1 MKRIFSSFKDATG
14 FARSLAMQS
23 IAQQLKR
30 NMNNWEVH
38 YSEDKL
44 SDASQEQIAQK
55 LKKLKAE
62 NKNLRNTID
71 RKAEALSKK
80 KNLEHDA
87 MLQKLSMEEDQIMLS
102 QQNLDARNEK
112 IRETLRAAEQKALDV
127 IKETANQAEVL
138 EALKTAYTDAFGVAE
153 VSRITR
159 EVTEKAV
166 CWRCNG
172 DGGAAGQCA
181 KCDGTGMFSETMRVP
196 EYKAILISKN
206 QDK

>member
-1 MKRIFSSFKDATG
+1 MKRVFSSFQDAAK
-14 FARSLAMQS
+14 FSRSLVMDG
-23 IAQQLKR
+23 IHDKLKR
-30 NMNNWEVH
+30 NGNTWEVH
-38 YSEDKL
+38 YTENKPPDTK
-44 SDASQEQIAQK
+44 QEQIIQK
-55 LKKLKAE
+55 LKKVEAE
-62 NKNLRNTID
+62 NENLRDTID
-71 RKAEALSKK
+71 RKAEALSEE

-102 QQNLDARNEK
+102 QQNLDVRNEK

-127 IKETANQAEVL
+127 IKETANQVEVL

-181 KCDGTGMFSETMRVP
+181 KCDGTGMFSETIRIP
-196 EYKAILISKN
+196 EYKAILVSKN
-206 QDK
+206 

>member
-1 MKRIFSSFKDATG
+1 MKRVFSSFQDAAK
-14 FARSLAMQS
+14 FSRSLVMDG
-23 IAQQLKR
+23 IHDKLKR
-30 NMNNWEVH
+30 NGNTWEVH
-38 YSEDKL
+38 YTENKPPDTK
-44 SDASQEQIAQK
+44 QEQIIQK
-55 LKKLKAE
+55 LKKVEAE
-62 NKNLRNTID
+62 NENLRDTID
-71 RKAEALSKK
+71 RKAEALSEE

-102 QQNLDARNEK
+102 QQNLDVRNEK

-127 IKETANQAEVL
+127 IKETANQVEVL

-181 KCDGTGMFSETMRVP
+181 KCDGTGMFSETIRIP
-196 EYKAILISKN
+196 EYKAILVSKN
-206 QDK
+206 QGK